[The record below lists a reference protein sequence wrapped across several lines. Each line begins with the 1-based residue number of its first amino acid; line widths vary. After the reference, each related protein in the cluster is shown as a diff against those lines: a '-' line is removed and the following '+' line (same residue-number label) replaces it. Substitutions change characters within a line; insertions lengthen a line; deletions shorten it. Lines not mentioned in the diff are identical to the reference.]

1 MNDFFDTLL
10 DPGFPFLRNA
20 IISGLLASISFGI
33 VGSYVVTRRLT
44 SLAGAIS
51 HSALGGIGLVLFL
64 SAKGLNVI
72 GLSPIHGAILAS
84 LVSAIIIF
92 VISKYTKG
100 REDAIIGAVWACG
113 MAIGM
118 VFLAY
123 TPGYKDPMSYLFG
136 SMLLITNKE
145 LINLALIGL
154 LLLGFSILL
163 FSQLWAICFDEEF
176 ASVRNL
182 KVNLLYLLLLIMT
195 ALTVVMMIPM
205 VGIVLV
211 IAQLTIPVLI
221 AEQLSGKL
229 SMLMLSSILACAFTS
244 TAGIF
249 LGYILDLPP
258 GPTIILFSLTVYL
271 LISASKF
278 ILPTSR

>member
-1 MNDFFDTLL
+1 MNDFLEALFD
-10 DPGFPFLRNA
+10 PEFPFLRNA
-20 IISGLLASISFGI
+20 ILSGVLASISFGI

-51 HSALGGIGLVLFL
+51 HSVLGGVGFVLFL
-64 SAKGLNVI
+64 SSKGLNPL
-72 GLSPIHGAILAS
+72 GLTPLHGAILAS
-84 LVSAIIIF
+84 IVSAIIIF
-92 VISKYTKG
+92 IISKYIKG
-100 REDAIIGAVWACG
+100 REDAVIGAVWACG

-145 LINLALIGL
+145 LLNLSIVAVFV
-154 LLLGFSILL
+154 LGTSIVL

-176 ASVRNL
+176 ASVRTL
-182 KVNLLYLLLLIMT
+182 KVNFLYFLLLVTT

-211 IAQLTIPVLI
+211 IAQLTLPVLI
-221 AEQLSGKL
+221 AERFFRRLPT
-229 SMLMLSSILACAFTS
+229 LMAGSILVCSFTS
-244 TAGIF
+244 TLGILF
-249 LGYILDLPP
+249 SYLLDLPP
-258 GPTIILFSLTVYL
+258 GSVIILLSLTAYL
-271 LISASKF
+271 VVLLFKN
-278 ILPTSR
+278 